1 MTVYCYYKSSFID
14 EFYDEVLA
22 QPVAHIQHLHR
33 GISCGIMLC
42 RHSMASSMTSAWNH
56 FNYLPTSWMSWI
68 SVWLIFWL
76 SLIAFMK
83 ISTGYSH
90 VYYSCLFSSIMIC
103 RPALKHRGANRY
115 FSWMWRWR
123 ELILACDRLI
133 NKRWTRTPG
142 ERYIPAPSPRWRSLW
157 ERQFHPQLSQSFTY
171 CRLHSGAWN
180 ILWHLR
186 L

>member
-1 MTVYCYYKSSFID
+1 MRHYAVPALHGLID
-14 EFYDEVLA
+14 DQRMKPLQLLTNILNELDFGLINILTEFNCFHENI
-22 QPVAHIQHLHR
+22 H
-33 GISCGIMLC
+33 GIF
-42 RHSMASSMTSAWNH
+42 T
-56 FNYLPTSWMSWI
+56 
-68 SVWLIFWL
+68 
-76 SLIAFMK
+76 
-83 ISTGYSH
+83 
-90 VYYSCLFSSIMIC
+90 CLLLMFSSIMIC
-103 RPALKHRGANRY
+103 RPAMKHRGANRY

-133 NKRWTRTPG
+133 NKMWTRTIG

-157 ERQFHPQLSQSFTY
+157 ERQFHTQLSQSFTH